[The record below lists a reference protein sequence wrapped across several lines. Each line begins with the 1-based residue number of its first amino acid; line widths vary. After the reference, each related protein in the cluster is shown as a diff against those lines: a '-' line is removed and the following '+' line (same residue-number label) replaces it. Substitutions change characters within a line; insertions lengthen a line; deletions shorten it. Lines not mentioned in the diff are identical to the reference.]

1 VWWRIHGEG
10 GLRIRGKEEMII
22 LNFLI
27 NRDKFGDRS
36 NRMDNMDNM
45 VVLKLTET

>member
-1 VWWRIHGEG
+1 
-10 GLRIRGKEEMII
+10 MII

-45 VVLKLTET
+45 VVFFFVFFCAIGSTSY